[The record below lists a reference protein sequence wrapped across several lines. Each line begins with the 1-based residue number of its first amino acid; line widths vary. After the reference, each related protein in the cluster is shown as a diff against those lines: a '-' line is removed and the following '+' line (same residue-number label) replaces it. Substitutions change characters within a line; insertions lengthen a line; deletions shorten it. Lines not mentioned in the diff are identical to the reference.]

1 MYVLREDMM
10 IGNVLEN
17 IFKCLDMFCIK
28 VLKNVLDF
36 ILDYFNLNYFV
47 FDVFLMNVDNVIGL
61 FV

>member
-1 MYVLREDMM
+1 MM

-17 IFKCLDMFCIK
+17 IFKCLDMFCIR

-47 FDVFLMNVDNVIGL
+47 FDVFIMNVDNVIGL

>member
-17 IFKCLDMFCIK
+17 ILKCLDMFCIK

-47 FDVFLMNVDNVIGL
+47 FDVFIMNVDNVIGL